1 MSVQEVAQKLKD
13 FGLEVSVEGNEM
25 VIPVTV
31 TYISTVNA
39 DLQMR
44 QGSYKISYVGD
55 TKRLYVRD
63 KNGKR
68 LEIQLPK
75 RSFNGFFRG
84 NFWVQFL
91 EE

>member
-1 MSVQEVAQKLKD
+1 
-13 FGLEVSVEGNEM
+13 
-25 VIPVTV
+25 
-31 TYISTVNA
+31 
-39 DLQMR
+39 MR
-44 QGSYKISYVGD
+44 QGSYEISYVGD

-75 RSFNGFFRG
+75 RSFNGFFRE